1 MSDVVEQRPTKK
13 GEALPQVLDPAHP
26 AYGLET
32 YSVRTAAAYLVCHP
46 AQIYARAAKG
56 ELGYRRDGNR
66 RLRFSQADLDAWRQ
80 ARRVEARTTSAR
92 MVTRSS
98 RPVAAPA
105 AVLPLPAKRRFS

>member
-1 MSDVVEQRPTKK
+1 MTPV
-13 GEALPQVLDPAHP
+13 ALPPSLPVDHP
-26 AYGLET
+26 DYTRERF
-32 YSVRTAAAYLVCHP
+32 SVAEAAAYLLVHVTR
-46 AQIYARAAKG
+46 IYADAAKG

-80 ARRVEARTTSAR
+80 ARRVEARTTPAR